1 MLEKQPNINPSREG
15 KAKMITTE
23 EAVVSND
30 HMRSQDSI
38 TEGTRGLISLMEKIY
53 LERGFDFRGYK
64 KSTLS
69 RRLGRRL
76 RARGVHT
83 YADYARVLDNDQTEY
98 DRLFNDLTINVTSF
112 FRDELAFNSLEAIVL
127 PAFTRKAEK
136 NIRIWS
142 AGCATGEEPYSIAM
156 LLLETFGAETSQWNI
171 IILGSDIDAKALE
184 KARDGIF
191 SKIGVGGIRPAWL
204 ERYFYPDKDGFR
216 VKPVL
221 KSLVTF
227 EEHNLV
233 SDPPYCE
240 LDLVVCRNVLIY
252 LNPMPQTQMI
262 KGFYSA
268 LEQGGFLLL
277 GKSEIPVGETRA
289 LFNCID
295 KKAKLYRKA
304 G

>member
-1 MLEKQPNINPSREG
+1 
-15 KAKMITTE
+15 MITTE

-38 TEGTRGLISLMEKIY
+38 TEGTKGLISLMEKIY

-83 YADYARVLDNDQTEY
+83 YADYTRVLDNDQTEY

-112 FRDELAFNSLEAIVL
+112 FRDEIAFKALEELAL
-127 PAFTRKAEK
+127 PALKTKGE
-136 NIRIWS
+136 NDIRIWS
-142 AGCATGEEPYSIAM
+142 AGCSTGEEPYSIAM
-156 LLLETFGAETSQWNI
+156 LLLETFGEESSQWNI
-171 IILGSDIDAKALE
+171 IILGTDIDAKALD

-191 SKIGVGGIRPAWL
+191 SKMEVEGIRPAWL
-204 ERYFYPDKDGFR
+204 ERYFNPGKGGFR
-216 VKPVL
+216 VKPAI
-221 KSLVTF
+221 KEWVTF

-233 SDPPYCE
+233 SDPPYSG

-252 LNPMPQTQMI
+252 LNPVPQAQMI
-262 KGFYSA
+262 ERFYTA
-268 LEQGGFLLL
+268 LKKGGFLLL
-277 GKSEIPVGETRA
+277 GKAEVLVDEAGK
-289 LFNCID
+289 LFHCID
-295 KKAKLYRKA
+295 KKTKLYQKA

>member
-1 MLEKQPNINPSREG
+1 
-15 KAKMITTE
+15 MITTE

-38 TEGTRGLISLMEKIY
+38 TEGTKGLISLMEKIY

-83 YADYARVLDNDQTEY
+83 YADYTRVLDNDQTEY

-112 FRDELAFNSLEAIVL
+112 FRDVVAFNSLEASVL
-127 PAFTRKAEK
+127 PDFARKAEK

-142 AGCATGEEPYSIAM
+142 AGCSTGEEPYSIAM
-156 LLLETFGAETSQWNI
+156 LLLETFGEESSQWNI
-171 IILGSDIDAKALE
+171 IILGTDIDAKALD

-191 SKIGVGGIRPAWL
+191 SKMEVEGIRPAWL
-204 ERYFYPDKDGFR
+204 ERYFNPGKGGFR
-216 VKPVL
+216 VKPAI
-221 KSLVTF
+221 KELVTF

-233 SDPPYCE
+233 SDPPYSG

-252 LNPMPQTQMI
+252 LNPVPQAHLI
-262 KGFYSA
+262 EGFYTA
-268 LEQGGFLLL
+268 LKKGGFLLL
-277 GKSEIPVGETRA
+277 GKVELPVGEA
-289 LFNCID
+289 GKLFHCID
-295 KKAKLYRKA
+295 KKTKLYQKA